1 MKCYQHYKQIK
12 NKCLKK
18 TCRYWVDCSDYQ
30 NCALNVADKSEK
42 LTLEDVGK
50 MFNVTRMRICQ
61 IEKQAIKKLKDK
73 IKEIM

>member
-1 MKCYQHYKQIK
+1 MKCYQHYKLIK
-12 NKCLKK
+12 NKCAKK
-18 TCRYWVDCSDYQ
+18 TCRYWINCAQDQ
-30 NCALNVADKSEK
+30 NCALNVANNSEK

-73 IKEIM
+73 IKEIL